1 MKRVFDFLLS
11 TLGLV
16 FLSPLFLLLAAAI
29 RLDSPGPVFFR
40 QERAGKGGIP
50 FRIFKFRSMVS
61 DAAEKGPSITVAG
74 DPRITRVG
82 RFLRRMKLDE
92 LPQLLNVWRGEM
104 SLVGPRPEVPAY
116 VALYDERQRKVLSV
130 RPGITDPASILYS
143 DEEGIL
149 AAAADPQRLYEE
161 TVLPRKLELNLRYI
175 ENMSLTI
182 DLSLILKTFSRIV
195 GKR

>member
-1 MKRVFDFLLS
+1 MKRAFDFLLS
-11 TLGLV
+11 SLGLL

-40 QERAGKGGIP
+40 QKRAGKEGIP

-61 DAAEKGPSITVAG
+61 DAPEKGPLITAAG
-74 DPRITRVG
+74 DPRVTRVG
-82 RFLRRMKLDE
+82 RFLRRTKLDE

-104 SLVGPRPEVPAY
+104 SLVGPRPEVPEY
-116 VALYDERQRKVLSV
+116 IALYDERQRKVLSV
-130 RPGITDPASILYS
+130 RPGITDPASILYA

-149 AAAADPQRLYEE
+149 AAATNPQRLYEE
-161 TVLPRKLELNLRYI
+161 TILPRKLELNLRYI

-182 DLSLILKTFSRIV
+182 DISLILKTFSRIFV
-195 GKR
+195 KR